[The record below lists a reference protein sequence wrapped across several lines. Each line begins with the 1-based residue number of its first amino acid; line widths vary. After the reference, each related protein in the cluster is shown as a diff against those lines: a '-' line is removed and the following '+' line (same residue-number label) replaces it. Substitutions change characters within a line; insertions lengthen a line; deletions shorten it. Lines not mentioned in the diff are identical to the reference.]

1 MIVAVSGHRDTVMD
15 KALKERLETF
25 FADLSVKHDT
35 IVLLSALADGADQYV
50 AEIALRYDNIAV
62 EVPLPLEKTAYIKTI
77 KNKIRFNALLKS
89 AQKVHSLPDRYDHP
103 YENLGRYLVDR
114 ADILLSLWD
123 GSYNDKIGGTGEVIR
138 YARTLEK
145 PIVHI
150 VVNRQCAS

>member
-1 MIVAVSGHRDTVMD
+1 MIVAVSGHRDVIITPSIRQE
-15 KALKERLETF
+15 LQGF
-25 FADLSVKHDT
+25 FDGLAQHHST
-35 IVLLSALADGADQYV
+35 IVLLDALADGADQCV
-50 AEIALRYDNIAV
+50 AEIALKYDNITL
-62 EVPLPLEKTAYIKTI
+62 EVPLPLEKKRYLESIEDQV
-77 KNKIRFNALLKS
+77 RFSSLYAR
-89 AQKVHSLPDRYDHP
+89 AQKRYLIPTRYDHP

-114 ADILLSLWD
+114 ADMLLVLWD

>member
-1 MIVAVSGHRDTVMD
+1 MIVAVSGHRDVIITPSIRQE
-15 KALKERLETF
+15 LQGF
-25 FADLSVKHDT
+25 FDGLTQHHRT
-35 IVLLSALADGADQYV
+35 IVLLDALADGADQCV
-50 AEIALRYDNIAV
+50 AEIALKYDNITL

-89 AQKVHSLPDRYDHP
+89 AQKVHSLPARYDHP

-114 ADILLSLWD
+114 ADMLLALWD

-150 VVNRQCAS
+150 IVNRQCAS